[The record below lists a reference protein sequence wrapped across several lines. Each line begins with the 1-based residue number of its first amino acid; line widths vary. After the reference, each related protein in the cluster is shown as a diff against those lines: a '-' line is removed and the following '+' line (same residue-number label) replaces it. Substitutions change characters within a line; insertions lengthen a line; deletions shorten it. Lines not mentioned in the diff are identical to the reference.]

1 MQRIVGGVEV
11 EDDLLGD
18 CRVSVEEKVH
28 EQVFDGH
35 GVGGDPGAACGLD
48 LAQFQAVECTLAGL
62 PAHSRSGRR

>member
-48 LAQFQAVECTLAGL
+48 LAQFQAVGGAPMHRLSVRTAG
-62 PAHSRSGRR
+62 